1 MHNSANVL
9 NVVETAQKLG
19 IGRRAVVDLI
29 RTHQL
34 PAKKL
39 PGRTGAY
46 VLAPEDVEAYRE
58 ANLGDDDEQAKASA

>member
-1 MHNSANVL
+1 MPKTVNLLS
-9 NVVETAQKLG
+9 VVEVAEQLQ

-46 VLAPEDVEAYRE
+46 VLAAEDVEKFRAARDDSDGE
-58 ANLGDDDEQAKASA
+58 ATA